1 MFLALRSE
9 VRSLLALNNL
19 ERKFPEVLP
28 EFTRLVASIC
38 IVPENLSLPCPER
51 LAEKDRPIF
60 RAAYACK
67 AYVLLTGD
75 LRDFG
80 FLMNAPELASGILI
94 QTVADFLA
102 AIG

>member
-1 MFLALRSE
+1 MALR
-9 VRSLLALNNL
+9 LM
-19 ERKFPEVLP
+19 
-28 EFTRLVASIC
+28 C
-38 IVPENLSLPCPER
+38 
-51 LAEKDRPIF
+51 
-60 RAAYACK
+60 
-67 AYVLLTGD
+67 LLTCD